1 MGAPQTSK
9 AIIKE
14 APGKGAIQELP
25 TPKLRDGHVLVKTK
39 AVAINPTDWKNLHK
53 EKIETISTKLGCD
66 FAGEVVELGPGV
78 TNFKVGDRI
87 AGLTPGA

>member
-14 APGKGAIQELP
+14 GTGKGVIKETQ
-25 TPKLRDGHVLVKTK
+25 TPKVRDGHVIVKTK
-39 AVAINPTDWKNLHK
+39 AVSINPTDWKSLHSPK
-53 EKIETISTKLGCD
+53 EETIGTKLGCD
-66 FAGEVVELGPGV
+66 FAGEVVEVGAGV

-87 AGLTPGA
+87 AGLSPGA